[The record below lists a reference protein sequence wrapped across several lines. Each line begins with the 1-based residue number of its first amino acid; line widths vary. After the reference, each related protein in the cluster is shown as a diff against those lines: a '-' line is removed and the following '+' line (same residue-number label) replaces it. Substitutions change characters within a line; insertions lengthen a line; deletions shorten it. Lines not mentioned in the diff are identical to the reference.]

1 MYILNIYINIFIL
14 NNLYI
19 FNRDRQ
25 YYEED
30 ISAEAEDFS
39 IILSIFIYIHIYR
52 KVNALTQGI
61 FNCVNFNARF

>member
-25 YYEED
+25 YYGEE
-30 ISAEAEDFS
+30 ISSAAEAEDFS
-39 IILSIFIYIHIYR
+39 IVLSIFTYI
-52 KVNALTQGI
+52 
-61 FNCVNFNARF
+61 